1 MIVTISRAYGSAAN
15 AVAAELATRLDYRV
29 VADQLPRVIAERLG
43 SSTSMVEGIEATT
56 PPLGERLLRG
66 LVAVPEM
73 GIALAAPTDAYT
85 SAYRH
90 EIEQLVRE
98 EAERGDA
105 IIVGRAA
112 NVILGRRPDVLR
124 VFLTAPLEWRT
135 QHVAE
140 SLDISPA
147 KASAEIARIDKAR
160 RAYTRDQYKLTWGDR
175 RNYDL
180 VLDTARFGID
190 GVAELIVA
198 AVRLAQGAP

>member
-15 AVAAELATRLDYRV
+15 AVAAELASRLDYRV

-43 SSTSMVEGIEATT
+43 SSTGMVEGIEATT

-73 GIALAAPTDAYT
+73 GIALAAPTDAYM

-105 IIVGRAA
+105 IIIGRAA
-112 NVILGRRPDVLR
+112 NVILGRRPDMLS

-140 SLDISPA
+140 SLGISPA

-190 GVAELIVA
+190 GTAELIVA
-198 AVRLAQGAP
+198 AVRLAQGAA

>member
-1 MIVTISRAYGSAAN
+1 MIVTISRAYGAAAN
-15 AVAAELATRLDYRV
+15 AVAAELAARLDYRV
-29 VADQLPRVIAERLG
+29 VADQLPREIAERLG
-43 SSTSMVEGIEATT
+43 SSTGMVEGIEATT

-85 SAYRH
+85 TAYRR

-98 EAERGDA
+98 QAERGDA
-105 IIVGRAA
+105 IIIGRAA
-112 NVILGRRPDVLR
+112 NVILGRRPDMLS
-124 VFLTAPLEWRT
+124 VFLSAPLEWRT

-140 SLDISPA
+140 SLGISAA
-147 KASAEIARIDKAR
+147 KAAAEIARIDKAR

-180 VLDTARFGID
+180 VLDTARFGIN
-190 GVAELIVA
+190 GAAEIIVA
-198 AVRLAQGAP
+198 AVRLVQGAP